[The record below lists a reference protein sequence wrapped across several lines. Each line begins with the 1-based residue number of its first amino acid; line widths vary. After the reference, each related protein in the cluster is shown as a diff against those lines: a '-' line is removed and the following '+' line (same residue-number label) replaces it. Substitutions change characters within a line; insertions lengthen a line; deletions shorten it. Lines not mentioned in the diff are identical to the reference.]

1 MTRIQWP
8 STHRS
13 METCKVLIRDRRNCV
28 FTLVRNIFVNDDI
41 SSVQLDSIPPVS
53 CVWNQH
59 VYSFVLSA
67 MRSTTVWMCVCLIV
81 CSQRQYIL
89 WSVTGRCFI
98 DAPRINRKETKKKHT
113 KTKLSSR
120 FVQINVINIIYIDI
134 LRHSTRTLW
143 DRSASIRFYSWPEF
157 IPFDFRKVC
166 NIFSW
171 LYNLIPRCFVTS
183 KLNAF
188 HSRSR
193 LNSNS
198 HLQG

>member
-98 DAPRINRKETKKKHT
+98 DAPRINRKEKKTHKNEAFFKICSDQCDQH
-113 KTKLSSR
+113 
-120 FVQINVINIIYIDI
+120 NI
-134 LRHSTRTLW
+134 HW
-143 DRSASIRFYSWPEF
+143 HSASLDP
-157 IPFDFRKVC
+157 
-166 NIFSW
+166 
-171 LYNLIPRCFVTS
+171 
-183 KLNAF
+183 
-188 HSRSR
+188 HSVRSLC
-193 LNSNS
+193 LNSILFLAWIYS
-198 HLQG
+198 IWLSQGLQYILVAVQLNPAVFCHKQTERIPLAITPKFK